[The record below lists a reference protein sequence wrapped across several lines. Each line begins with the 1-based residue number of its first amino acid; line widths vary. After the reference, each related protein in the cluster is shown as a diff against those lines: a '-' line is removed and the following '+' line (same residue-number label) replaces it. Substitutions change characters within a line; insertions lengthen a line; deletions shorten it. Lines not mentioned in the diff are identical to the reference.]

1 MNEFRVLVCGG
12 RDYGRKWTGTQWDED
27 ERQIDRLFAVLDK
40 ALQAA
45 TMAGKSFT
53 LVHGG
58 ARGAD
63 ALAGLWATDRKITDE
78 GGVVRVYDADWETH
92 KKAAGPI
99 RNKKM
104 LTESQPHVIIA
115 FKGGNGTAHM
125 MKISREA
132 DVPVYEVKDD

>member
-12 RDYGRKWTGTQWDED
+12 RDYGRKWTGAQWDED
-27 ERQIDRLFAVLDK
+27 ERQIDRLFEVLDK

-63 ALAGLWATDRKITDE
+63 ALAGLWASMREDDVK
-78 GGVVRVYDADWETH
+78 VRVYEADWDAH

-104 LTESQPHVIIA
+104 LTNESPHVIIA

-125 MKISREA
+125 MKIGRKA
-132 DVPVYEVKDD
+132 GVTVYEAKE

>member
-1 MNEFRVLVCGG
+1 MNEFRVLVTGG

-27 ERQIDRLFAVLDK
+27 ERQIDQLFAVLDK
-40 ALQAA
+40 ALRAA
-45 TMAGKSFT
+45 TLAGKSFT
-53 LVHGG
+53 LIHGG

-63 ALAGLWATDRKITDE
+63 SLSHEWAASRQVSD
-78 GGVVRVYDADWETH
+78 VRVYEADWDAH

-104 LTESQPHVIIA
+104 LTESQPHVIIV
-115 FKGGNGTAHM
+115 FKGGSGTAHM

-132 DVPVYEVKDD
+132 GVPVYEVKDE

>member
-27 ERQIDRLFAVLDK
+27 ERQIDRLFEVLDK

-63 ALAGLWATDRKITDE
+63 ALAGLWASMREDDVT
-78 GGVVRVYDADWETH
+78 VRVYEADWDAH
-92 KKAAGPI
+92 RKAAGPI

-104 LTESQPHVIIA
+104 LTNESPHVIIA

-125 MKISREA
+125 MKIGREA
-132 DVPVYEVKDD
+132 GVPVVEAKE

>member
-1 MNEFRVLVCGG
+1 MSEFRVLVCGG
-12 RDYGRKWTGTQWDED
+12 RDYDNR
-27 ERQIDRLFAVLDK
+27 DRLFGVLDK
-40 ALQAA
+40 ALRAA
-45 TMAGKSFT
+45 TLAGKAFT

-63 ALAGLWATDRKITDE
+63 SLSGLWATTRQVSD
-78 GGVVRVYDADWETH
+78 VRVYQADWDAH

-115 FKGGNGTAHM
+115 FKGGSGTAHM
-125 MKISREA
+125 MKIGREA
-132 DVPVYEVKDD
+132 GVPVYEVKE